1 MVFSSLTFLYAY
13 LPIVLFIYY
22 ISPLQCRNLVLFIVS
37 LIFYGWSNPLYICI
51 MLFSIIMNY
60 MFGHWIKTYQ
70 NKAKTLLILCIIC
83 NLSILFFFKY
93 YTFVNNTLQSAG
105 IYILPAVSIALPIG
119 ISFYTFQAMSYPID
133 LYTNTITPQKSLINF
148 GTYVTM
154 FPQLI
159 AGPIVRYKDIASQLT
174 QRKYTLDRFSYGIQ
188 RFVIGLSKK
197 VMLANTCGE
206 IYESIEA
213 LHFSE
218 TSVCTS
224 WIGILCYTFQIYF
237 DFSGYSDM
245 AIGLGEMFGFH
256 FLENFNYPYISKSIT
271 EFWRRWHISLS
282 SWFKDYVYIPLGGNR
297 KGYKQQCLNL
307 FVVWLLC
314 GLWHGASWNFVLWGA
329 FYGIVL
335 WIEKTFL
342 SKILAKIPKVF
353 AHLYTMIVVMLA
365 WVLFSHTDISQAIHS
380 ISIYNAVTFY
390 YIRNNTFLFMIC
402 FIACTPVAKTK
413 WNVFKKLH
421 WLYPVVLMILMIL
434 STAFII
440 NGTYNPFLYFRF

>member
-13 LPIVLFIYY
+13 LPIVLSIYY
-22 ISPLQCRNLVLFIVS
+22 ISPLQCRNVVLFIVS

-51 MLFSIIMNY
+51 MLFSITINY
-60 MFGHWIKTYQ
+60 MFGHWIKAYQ
-70 NKAKTLLILCIIC
+70 SKAKPLLILCIIC
-83 NLSILFFFKY
+83 NLSLLFFFKY
-93 YTFVNNTLQSAG
+93 YTFVNNTLQSLN
-105 IYILPAVSIALPIG
+105 IHILPALSIALPIG

-133 LYTNTITPQKSLINF
+133 LYTNTITPQKSLISF

-174 QRKYTLDRFSYGIQ
+174 QRKYTLDHFSYGIQ

-197 VMLANTCGE
+197 VLLANTCGE

-213 LHFSE
+213 LRFSQ

-297 KGYKQQCLNL
+297 KGYKRQCLNL

-329 FYGIVL
+329 F
-335 WIEKTFL
+335 
-342 SKILAKIPKVF
+342 
-353 AHLYTMIVVMLA
+353 
-365 WVLFSHTDISQAIHS
+365 
-380 ISIYNAVTFY
+380 
-390 YIRNNTFLFMIC
+390 
-402 FIACTPVAKTK
+402 
-413 WNVFKKLH
+413 
-421 WLYPVVLMILMIL
+421 
-434 STAFII
+434 
-440 NGTYNPFLYFRF
+440 

>member
-22 ISPLQCRNLVLFIVS
+22 ISPLQCRNVVLFIVS

-70 NKAKTLLILCIIC
+70 NKAKTFLILCIIC
-83 NLSILFFFKY
+83 NLSLLFFFKY
-93 YTFVNNTLQSAG
+93 YTFVNNMLQSSG
-105 IYILPAVSIALPIG
+105 IHILPALSIALPIG

-133 LYTNTITPQKSLINF
+133 LYTNTITPQKSLISF

-213 LHFSE
+213 LHFSQ

-245 AIGLGEMFGFH
+245 AIGNIIGSNLCNLLLILG
-256 FLENFNYPYISKSIT
+256 
-271 EFWRRWHISLS
+271 LS
-282 SWFKDYVYIPLGGNR
+282 ATIKPVVFQKETRLYEIPM
-297 KGYKQQCLNL
+297 CLL
-307 FVVWLLC
+307 VT
-314 GLWHGASWNFVLWGA
+314 
-329 FYGIVL
+329 IVL
-335 WIEKTFL
+335 MYFCNSQGGISRLEAV
-342 SKILAKIPKVF
+342 IL
-353 AHLYTMIVVMLA
+353 L
-365 WVLFSHTDISQAIHS
+365 VLFCAFIGYT
-380 ISIYNAVTFY
+380 IYMGRKESKKEHY
-390 YIRNNTFLFMIC
+390 PPIRN
-402 FIACTPVAKTK
+402 
-413 WNVFKKLH
+413 
-421 WLYPVVLMILMIL
+421 
-434 STAFII
+434 S
-440 NGTYNPFLYFRF
+440 